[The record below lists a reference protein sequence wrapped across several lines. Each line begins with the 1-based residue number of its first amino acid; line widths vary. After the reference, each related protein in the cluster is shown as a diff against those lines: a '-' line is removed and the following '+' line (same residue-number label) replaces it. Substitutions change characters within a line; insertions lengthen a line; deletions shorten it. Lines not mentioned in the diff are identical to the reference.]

1 MRRDDEVPLESLN
14 GISPVAD
21 QAYKPSLSLNADK
34 IPYFKSEGVGGWGI
48 VYNVAEGLTV
58 VGVKFLDWYLLSK
71 LYNLK

>member
-21 QAYKPSLSLNADK
+21 QAYKPSLSLNADM